1 MKIKREFISRITDL
15 PLDNK
20 FLELLD
26 STCMTTTK
34 SEITL
39 ATFKVRFLSVLA
51 IRKECYLNLYFPFV
65 INHRNG
71 VHSYGGATPFAI
83 RSSVQPKPSCNTLCQ
98 KRFKA
103 CTLQVTNNKL
113 QIRLRSREYKYG
125 HSFSNVTLVLL
136 KITFLVHR
144 LFWPCNSH
152 LSFLAF
158 VLFVLINSRKPSKL
172 WEYKRND
179 AFLKSYSKSKRK
191 KVANH

>member
-1 MKIKREFISRITDL
+1 MKIKRELISRISDL

-39 ATFKVRFLSVLA
+39 ATSKVRFLSVLA
-51 IRKECYLNLYFPFV
+51 IRKECYLNSYFPFV

-71 VHSYGGATPFAI
+71 VHSYGGATTFAI

-144 LFWPCNSH
+144 PLLAMQFPLILFGFC
-152 LSFLAF
+152 SFC
-158 VLFVLINSRKPSKL
+158 VNQQQKT
-172 WEYKRND
+172 E
-179 AFLKSYSKSKRK
+179 
-191 KVANH
+191 

>member
-1 MKIKREFISRITDL
+1 MKIKREFIPRITDL

-20 FLELLD
+20 FLKLLD
-26 STCMTTTK
+26 SALMTTTK
-34 SEITL
+34 SKITL
-39 ATFKVRFLSVLA
+39 ATFKVRFLRVLA
-51 IRKECYLNLYFPFV
+51 IRRGCYLNSYLPFV

-71 VHSYGGATPFAI
+71 VHSYGGAIPFAI
-83 RSSVQPKPSCNTLCQ
+83 RSSVQPKPYCNTLCQ

-125 HSFSNVTLVLL
+125 HDFSNVALL
-136 KITFLVHR
+136 KITFLVHL
-144 LFWPCNSH
+144 LFWSCNPH

-172 WEYKRND
+172 WEYKQND
-179 AFLKSYSKSKRK
+179 AFLKPYSKSKRK